1 VTQLEL
7 GRQGVQAQVV
17 KLYESVG
24 CSVARTAQSYRRG
37 SRREPGTPGIPD
49 LYVFPPLRHDQRVA
63 ARAGHPA
70 VFLAPFW
77 HESKAEGGAQRPEQ
91 RDWQGRC
98 RARGVAYVLGGVRE
112 ALDHLRQ
119 IGLLA

>member
-1 VTQLEL
+1 MTQLEL

-24 CSVARTAQSYRRG
+24 CFVAHTAQSYRRG
-37 SRREPGTPGIPD
+37 TRRNPGTPGIPD

-70 VFLAPFW
+70 VLLAPWW
-77 HESKAEGGAQRPEQ
+77 HESKAPEGGQRQEQ

-98 RARGVAYVLGGVRE
+98 AARGVAYVLGGVGE
-112 ALDHLRQ
+112 ALAHLRQ
-119 IGLLA
+119 LGLVT